1 MIMLKPKDIIQFR
14 SLLKPGAEHELL
26 LFVAKMWSPKG
37 SAEVVVRSVSQ
48 VQCLVLELIDD
59 SGQNSWLSASLK
71 DSPINKYI
79 HSSKGNYTRFVIP
92 LALAGWIKHR
102 NYDSVDKAKNQWIT
116 ISDRVVYR
124 RPAK

>member
-1 MIMLKPKDIIQFR
+1 MLKPKDVIQFR

-26 LFVAKMWSPKG
+26 MFVAKVWSPKG
-37 SAEVVVRSVSQ
+37 SAEVVVRSVDM

-59 SGQNSWLSASLK
+59 SGHNSWLSTSLK
-71 DSPINKYI
+71 DSPIYKYL
-79 HSSKGNYTRFVIP
+79 HSSNGHYTRFVLP

-102 NYDSVDKAKNQWIT
+102 NYDTVDRAKHQWIT

-124 RPAK
+124 RQVR